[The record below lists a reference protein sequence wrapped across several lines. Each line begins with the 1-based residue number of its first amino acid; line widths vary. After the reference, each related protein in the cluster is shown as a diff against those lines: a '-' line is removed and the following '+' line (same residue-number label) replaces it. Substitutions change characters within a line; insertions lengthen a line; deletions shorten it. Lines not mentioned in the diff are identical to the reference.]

1 MKKIN
6 FKTVLY
12 IILGLAAVF
21 ALDYFLLR
29 NTVEEEKHNHSH
41 EGEAKEKAAPE
52 KEASAN
58 KEVELNEAQF
68 KAASVELGSFAMKN
82 LSEVVNANGYTE
94 LPPQNQADISVLMT
108 GIVKTISIIEGQA
121 VRKGQVLATLESPE
135 FSRLQ
140 EAYLTTKSNLEFLK
154 LEYERQKTLSEENV
168 NSKKVFQRTKSDYE
182 IEKAKFSSLDR
193 QLSSLNLSKNTV
205 NGIMNLL
212 APISGH
218 VTEVN
223 VKIGSNA
230 EVGKPLLSIVDNS
243 KLHVDLMVYEKDLG
257 KVKEGQNIR
266 FVLTNQGNTEVKG
279 RVATISKSFE
289 NDTKSVAVHAEIIN
303 PGSALIPGMY
313 VNALIDV
320 GAREVQALPVDA
332 IVRADGREY
341 IFVLE
346 EGHEEPSHDEQK
358 GHGHDDGH
366 NHDEEAH
373 DNKEGHAH
381 GDGDAHKEGPTYHF
395 QRIEVK
401 TGTSQLG
408 YVQVTPLQ
416 EIGKDT
422 RIVLKGAY
430 YIQSHLVKSEGGG
443 GHAH

>member
-6 FKTVLY
+6 FKIVLY

-29 NTVEEEKHNHSH
+29 NTVEEDKHNHSH
-41 EGEAKEKAAPE
+41 EGESKEKAAPE

-182 IEKAKFSSLDR
+182 IEKAKFSSLER

-257 KVKEGQNIR
+257 KVKEGQSIR